1 MFFFRFLLFQESPI
15 SGVSY
20 FRSLL
25 FQESPISRFSCHL
38 PDRMALD
45 IVHSMHQ
52 MQLQQ
57 QQLLHGIGSAVPPA
71 VPPQDGSGG
80 EPTTG
85 GGETTTGF
93 VRVCAKC
100 GQKSYFR
107 ERCCLNS
114 QCESCL
120 CLYSFHGLV
129 VFFASCP

>member
-1 MFFFRFLLFQESPI
+1 MFFSGFSYFRSLLFQESLI

-57 QQLLHGIGSAVPPA
+57 QLLHGIGSAVPTT
-71 VPPQDGSGG
+71 GG

-129 VFFASCP
+129 VHVFFASCP